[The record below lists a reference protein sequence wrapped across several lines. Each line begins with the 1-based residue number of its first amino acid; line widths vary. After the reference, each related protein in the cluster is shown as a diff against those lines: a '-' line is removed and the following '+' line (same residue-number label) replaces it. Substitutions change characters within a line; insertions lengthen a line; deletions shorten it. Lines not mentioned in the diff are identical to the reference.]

1 MVKEDVAAL
10 ESWIA
15 SCETIEQ
22 LANLIQIVHDR
33 VQNEKVMSNL
43 INLIHRKQ
51 KSLADGKRD
60 KN

>member
-1 MVKEDVAAL
+1 MVEDNEAII

-22 LANLIQIVHDR
+22 LEHMIHIVYNRVDNQAVQKNLI
-33 VQNEKVMSNL
+33 EL
-43 INLIHRKQ
+43 IERKQ

-60 KN
+60 IN

>member
-1 MVKEDVAAL
+1 MVEDNEAII

-22 LANLIQIVHDR
+22 LDHMIHIVYNRVDNQAVQKNLI
-33 VQNEKVMSNL
+33 EL
-43 INLIHRKQ
+43 IERKE

-60 KN
+60 IN

>member
-1 MVKEDVAAL
+1 MVEDNEAII

-60 KN
+60 IN

>member
-1 MVKEDVAAL
+1 MVEDNEAII

-22 LANLIQIVHDR
+22 LDHMIHIVYNRVDNQAVQKNLI
-33 VQNEKVMSNL
+33 EL
-43 INLIHRKQ
+43 IERKQ

-60 KN
+60 IN

>member
-1 MVKEDVAAL
+1 MVEDNEAII

-33 VQNEKVMSNL
+33 VQNEKVQSNL
-43 INLIHRKQ
+43 IELIHRKE
-51 KSLADGKRD
+51 KSLSELS
-60 KN
+60 

>member
-1 MVKEDVAAL
+1 MVEDNEAII

-22 LANLIQIVHDR
+22 LENLIHIVYDR
-33 VQNEKVMSNL
+33 VQNEKVQSNL
-43 INLIHRKQ
+43 IELIHRKQ

-60 KN
+60 IK